1 MKRNLRLCGDRVA
14 VERVD
19 LPGKIIPAFGHHSTE
34 LDRREG
40 IIRAVGS
47 GKLYRKSGK
56 RIPLHDL
63 KVGQRVLFS
72 KWAGSEM
79 RIHGKDVIVMQMT
92 DVLAVVTKETA
103 DETDIVYLCGTSK
116 DPMVRR
122 RQMRALEK
130 ASRRSA

>member
-14 VERVD
+14 VERVK
-19 LPGKIIPAFGHHSTE
+19 LPGRIIPAFGHHSSE

-40 IIRAVGS
+40 IILAVGS
-47 GKLYRKSGK
+47 GKLYRKVGK

-79 RIHGKDVIVMQMT
+79 RIHGRDVIVMQMS
-92 DVLAVVTKETA
+92 DVLAVVE
-103 DETDIVYLCGTSK
+103 
-116 DPMVRR
+116 RR
-122 RQMRALEK
+122 A
-130 ASRRSA
+130 A